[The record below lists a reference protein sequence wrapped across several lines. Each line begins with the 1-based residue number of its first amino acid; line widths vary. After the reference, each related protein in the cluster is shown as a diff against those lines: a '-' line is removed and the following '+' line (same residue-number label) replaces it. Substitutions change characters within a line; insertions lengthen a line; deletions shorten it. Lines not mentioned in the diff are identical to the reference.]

1 MNGCS
6 HGKIVEARAR
16 RTVRF
21 VRKIFML
28 NIGGF
33 IYELYL
39 NFIHGYFLV
48 INVCGLYEVLVEY
61 LDGF

>member
-1 MNGCS
+1 
-6 HGKIVEARAR
+6 
-16 RTVRF
+16 
-21 VRKIFML
+21 ML

-48 INVCGLYEVLVEY
+48 INVCDLYEVLVEY
-61 LDGF
+61 LDGFQICSIYVA